1 MRIAPR
7 TVIWLNETQHYLF
20 NASAPELGERIAAG
34 LPALLVTPE
43 RGPVLILGTI
53 WPEHFAALAGP
64 PATDVFDRRAQA
76 RALLA
81 GRDLAMTSTFA
92 DAALMSAKATSDPRP
107 TEAARPRRRGPPSW
121 LRDTVS
127 SALATAKYGVHT
139 TAVLTP
145 KCTSE
150 TPATGTPCTLATR
163 YWSPT
168 VLLVRHSQPSTER

>member
-20 NASAPELGERIAAG
+20 NAADPELGERIAAG
-34 LPALLVTPE
+34 LPALLITPE
-43 RGPVLILGTI
+43 RAPVLILGTI
-53 WPEHFAALAGP
+53 WPEHVAALAGP
-64 PATDVFDRRAQA
+64 PTTDVDDRHAQA

-81 GRDLAMTSTFA
+81 GRDLAVTSTFA
-92 DAALMSAKATSDPRP
+92 DAALVTAKATGDPRP

-127 SALATAKYGVHT
+127 SALATAKYGVHK

>member
-20 NASAPELGERIAAG
+20 NASDPELGERIAAG
-34 LPALLVTPE
+34 LLALLVTPE

-64 PATDVFDRRAQA
+64 PATDVFDSRAQA

-92 DAALMSAKATSDPRP
+92 NVALVTAKATGDPRP
-107 TEAARPRRRGPPSW
+107 TEAARPRRRGPPS
-121 LRDTVS
+121 
-127 SALATAKYGVHT
+127 
-139 TAVLTP
+139 
-145 KCTSE
+145 
-150 TPATGTPCTLATR
+150 
-163 YWSPT
+163 
-168 VLLVRHSQPSTER
+168 